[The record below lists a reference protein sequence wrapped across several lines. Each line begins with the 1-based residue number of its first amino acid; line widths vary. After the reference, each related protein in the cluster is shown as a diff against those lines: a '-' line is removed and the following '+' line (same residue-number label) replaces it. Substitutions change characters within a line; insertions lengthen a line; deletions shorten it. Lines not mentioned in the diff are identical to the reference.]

1 MTTPA
6 ERKLHIGGLVRTQ
19 GWEVLNATPGD
30 HVDHLG
36 NANDLSRFPD
46 NTFSSIYASH
56 ILEHFDYRDELDA
69 TLREWH
75 RVLDGGGKLYISVPD
90 MDTLCGLFL
99 DKQLDARERFR
110 VMRMMFGGHLDEYD
124 YHVVGLNQEFL
135 DKYLLSNGFVNPRRV
150 RDFGLFDDA
159 SSLEIHGVAISLN
172 VIAEK
177 PAT

>member
-1 MTTPA
+1 MTTSP
-6 ERKLHIGGLVRTQ
+6 ERKLHIGGLIRSQ
-19 GWEVLNATPGD
+19 GWEVLNTTPGD

-46 NTFSSIYASH
+46 NTFNSIYASH

-69 TLREWH
+69 TLREWR
-75 RVLDGGGKLYISVPD
+75 RVLVAGGKLYISVPD
-90 MDTLCGLFL
+90 MDILCGLFL
-99 DKQLDARERFR
+99 DRQLDPLVRFR

-135 DKYLLSNGFVNPRRV
+135 DKYLLSNGFVNPQRV
-150 RDFGLFDDA
+150 QDFGLFEDA
-159 SSLEIHGVAISLN
+159 SSIEIQDVPISLN

-177 PAT
+177 PAA